1 MKYYVNY
8 NNFEDENPHYGS
20 FDSNQEMTTGK
31 ANSKIFDEKEEA
43 EAFLKDNFNIEIDL
57 E

>member
-8 NNFEDENPHYGS
+8 NNFEDSNPHYGS
-20 FDSNQEMTTGK
+20 FDSNHEMTTGK
-31 ANSKIFDEKEEA
+31 NHSEIFDEKEDA
-43 EAFLKDNFNIEIDL
+43 ESFLKEKFNLEIEI